1 MKKED
6 KEFNKAMV
14 IVTVFIFICVTVVF
28 LLFDDKKQ
36 IDELSAKCLEMQNHP
51 DLQYECQ
58 CVPTYLLNNTD
69 DGEYVKERTEEMC
82 TCACDIGT
90 DTPYVVEIR
99 VADDVASLNNN
110 N

>member
-6 KEFNKAMV
+6 KEFNKAM
-14 IVTVFIFICVTVVF
+14 IIITVFILICVLGTY

-36 IDELSAKCLEMQNHP
+36 TDDIYAKCIEMQNHP

-58 CVPTYLLNNTD
+58 CVPTFLLNKTNNEGYVEKNTD
-69 DGEYVKERTEEMC
+69 EMC

-99 VADDVASLNNN
+99 IADDVAMLNNSK
-110 N
+110 